1 MTRYVSPAQA
11 RQDRIRWRRM
21 LRRFARAARPSGST
35 GRRRE
40 PGRPEVIV
48 CGPCGGN
55 DARPT
60 PSRSRRPIRRRDRQ
74 PTRDAEME
82 AGG

>member
-35 GRRRE
+35 SRRRE
-40 PGRPEVIV
+40 PGRAEVVV
-48 CGPCGGN
+48 CGSCVADVP
-55 DARPT
+55 PIL
-60 PSRSRRPIRRRDRQ
+60 SRSRRSMRRRDRQ